1 LLPAILLAAT
11 AIYLLLQPSASTP
24 TNAGPVATP
33 TPISAPPGGPRPLVI
48 DTDMA
53 MDDWLAILYL
63 LQRKDYDVVAITVAG
78 TGEAHCEPGVRN
90 ARGLLNL
97 AGYEQI
103 PVACGR
109 DTPFEGGHAFP
120 NEWRTSADN
129 MLGLTLPAPLSPV
142 TDSGLDAPRLL
153 ASIAS
158 AHAGKLSLV
167 SLGPLTNIADA
178 LRSDPSLAANLAG
191 FYIMGGAV
199 DVPGNVQLPG
209 GDMSATEWNF
219 YADPR
224 AAAIVF
230 QSGAPITLVSLDATN
245 TVPLTGSYLKLLE
258 ANHQTPVADFAYHL
272 FKRNQFLFEPGAYY
286 LWDTLAAVLFTDPI
300 LSTFREERLQVIED
314 GPESGR
320 TAIAPTGPT
329 IRIPASVDAARFQHL
344 FLDVLNTK
352 H

>member
-1 LLPAILLAAT
+1 MLPAFLLAAT
-11 AIYLLLQPSASTP
+11 ATYFLLQCSNSTP
-24 TNAGPVATP
+24 TNAGPIATP
-33 TPISAPPGGPRPLVI
+33 TPISTPPGGPRPLVI

-90 ARGLLNL
+90 ARGLLSL
-97 AGYEQI
+97 AGYDQI

-109 DTPFEGGHAFP
+109 NTPFEGSHAFP
-120 NEWRTSADN
+120 NEWRKSADN
-129 MLGLTLPAPLSPV
+129 MLGLTLPAPSGPV
-142 TDSGLDAPRLL
+142 TDPGMDAPRLL

-167 SLGPLTNIADA
+167 SLGPLTNVADA
-178 LRSDPSLAANLAG
+178 LASDPSLATNLAG

-199 DVPGNVQLPG
+199 NVPGNVQLPDG
-209 GDMSATEWNF
+209 SMSAAEWNF
-219 YADPR
+219 YVDPH

-230 QSGAPITLVSLDATN
+230 QSGAPITLVPLDATN
-245 TVPLTGSYLKLLE
+245 TVPLIRSYLNLLE
-258 ANHQTPVADFAYHL
+258 ATHQTPAANFVYRL
-272 FKRNQFLFEPGAYY
+272 LKGNQFLFEPGAYY
-286 LWDTLAAVLFTDPI
+286 LWDTLAAVLFTDPT
-300 LSTFREERLQVIED
+300 LATFRDEHLQVIED

-320 TAIAPTGPT
+320 TAIAPAGPT
-329 IRIPASVDAARFQHL
+329 IRIPASADAARFQQL
-344 FLDVLNTK
+344 FLDVLNTR